1 MLSAILLYLPSI
13 LTVTTLQLIA
23 TISPGPDFAIVTR
36 NSLIYSRRVG
46 LMTALGIALGVMV
59 HVSYILY
66 GLGNIVVQSVWF
78 FTTLKFLGAAYLIYL
93 GFKGVSARK
102 ATDLPQNSATGQGM
116 SPLSALGSGFLTN
129 VLNPKCMLFV
139 LSLFTVVI
147 KPNTPTVLLIL
158 YAAIFF
164 LSTIVWFSIVALFF
178 STPHMR
184 SFFSRIKHWIERI
197 TGGFLI
203 LLGCRL
209 ALAESR
215 L

>member
-1 MLSAILLYLPSI
+1 MLSTILSYWPSI
-13 LTVTTLQLIA
+13 LTVTTLQVVAL
-23 TISPGPDFAIVTR
+23 ISPGPDFAIVTR
-36 NSLIYSRRVG
+36 NSLIYSRRIG

-59 HVSYILY
+59 HVTYIVY
-66 GLGNIVVQSVWF
+66 GLGSIIAQTLWLF
-78 FTTLKFLGAAYLIYL
+78 MALKFLGAAYLIYI

-102 ATDLPQNSATGQGM
+102 STDLPQEITQQKDSTL
-116 SPLSALGSGFLTN
+116 LSALGTGFLTN

-147 KPNTPTVLLIL
+147 EPKTPTVVLML
-158 YAAIFF
+158 YAALFF
-164 LSTIVWFSIVALFF
+164 ISTIVWFSIVAVFF

-184 SFFSRIKHWIERI
+184 HFFSRAKHWIERV

-203 LLGCRL
+203 VLGFRL
-209 ALAESR
+209 ALAESK